1 MKELI
6 QLGVIPFN
14 ISVLRSL
21 FSSYNFPNDKIQALE
36 NEGKLIRLKK
46 GMYVVSPDVS
56 GELLSEELIAN
67 HLYGPSYVSMES
79 ALRYYGL
86 IPEKV
91 FTVRSATTNRSGK
104 FGNSIA
110 SFQYVSVRE
119 DYYSIGINQKM
130 VDNKYTFLIASPEK
144 ALCDLIVTTPHI
156 NFQSVKAVETYLED
170 YLRLDMPAFL
180 AMDKGIIEQCTA
192 TGKKKKALE
201 LILKLLSR

>member
-46 GMYVVSPDVS
+46 GMYVVSPYFS

-91 FTVRSATTNRSGK
+91 FTVRSATTNRSRK
-104 FGNSIA
+104 FGNSID

>member
-46 GMYVVSPDVS
+46 GMYVVSPYFS

-170 YLRLDMPAFL
+170 YLRLDMPAFWT
-180 AMDKGIIEQCTA
+180 MDKGIIEQCVA

-201 LILKLLSR
+201 LLLKLLSR

>member
-56 GELLSEELIAN
+56 GELLSSELIAN

-91 FTVRSATTNRSGK
+91 FNVRSATTNRSRK

-110 SFQYVSVRE
+110 AFQYVSVRE

-130 VDNKYTFLIASPEK
+130 VDNKYTFLLASPEK

-156 NFQSVKAVETYLED
+156 NFQSVKAVETFLED
-170 YLRLDMPAFL
+170 DLRLDMPAFL

-201 LILKLLSR
+201 LLLKLLSR

>member
-46 GMYVVSPDVS
+46 GMYVVSPYFS

-67 HLYGPSYVSMES
+67 HLYGPTYVSMES

-192 TGKKKKALE
+192 TGKKKKAPE

>member
-46 GMYVVSPDVS
+46 GIYVVSPDVS
-56 GELLSEELIAN
+56 GELLSVELIAN

-91 FTVRSATTNRSGK
+91 FTVRSATTNRSRK

-170 YLRLDMPAFL
+170 YLRLDMPAFWT
-180 AMDKGIIEQCTA
+180 MDKGIIEQCVA

-201 LILKLLSR
+201 LLLKLLSR

>member
-46 GMYVVSPDVS
+46 GMYVVSPYFS

-91 FTVRSATTNRSGK
+91 FTVRSATTNRSRK

-180 AMDKGIIEQCTA
+180 AMDKGIIEQCVA

-201 LILKLLSR
+201 LLLKLLSR

>member
-46 GMYVVSPDVS
+46 GMYVVSPYFS

-91 FTVRSATTNRSGK
+91 FTVRSATTNRSRK

-144 ALCDLIVTTPHI
+144 ALCDLIVTTPYI

>member
-6 QLGVIPFN
+6 KLGVIPFN

-21 FSSYNFPNDKIQALE
+21 FSSYNFPNDKVQALE
-36 NEGKLIRLKK
+36 GEGKLIRLKK
-46 GMYVVSPDVS
+46 GMYVVSPYFS

-91 FTVRSATTNRSGK
+91 FTVRSATTNRSRK

>member
-119 DYYSIGINQKM
+119 DYYSFGINQKM

-170 YLRLDMPAFL
+170 YLRLDMPAFWT
-180 AMDKGIIEQCTA
+180 MDKGIIEQCVA

-201 LILKLLSR
+201 LLLKLLSR

>member
-46 GMYVVSPDVS
+46 GIYVVSPDVS
-56 GELLSEELIAN
+56 GELLSVELIAN

-91 FTVRSATTNRSGK
+91 FTVRSATTNRSRK